1 MHKYLQFTN
10 RLYNKKVDAAG
21 LGVFRITYCM
31 VLLCEVLQLYY
42 FRHLIFDKVPF
53 IQPAEINVG
62 PALVAWMVTI
72 IFLMLG
78 LFARQAALINYLF
91 SLVFIATIK
100 TYEYH
105 MFYAYMSIN
114 FLLIFTNISKV
125 NSLDRLRLKLMY
137 SNSRFNYTPSRE
149 VSVINYYVLIL
160 AGIALVY
167 FDSIFYKFASH
178 NWLTGIGM
186 WLPASL
192 PQVTHVDASPLLNIK
207 WLALALG
214 YITLAFETVFLFTFF
229 RKKWRVPLLAIGIG
243 LHIGIVIEFPIPWF
257 GLGVITLYL
266 LMVPVNVWWRIKKKL
281 QFSKPR
287 LTFFYDEECPLC
299 TRTKIILSHLDFF
312 GALRFKGVQTHQYKY
327 PQLKNIPSEEL
338 LNNVYS
344 LTRKKKVQAGI
355 DTYRKVFLYLPSL
368 FVLGFLM
375 YLPGIYYL
383 SKLIYKKIAKSRIT
397 ERCTENNCGYIPQ
410 SPPTNQDEIKIFRN
424 ITLKDL
430 RVKAIAIA
438 ALILILL
445 QINITYN
452 SKLLNDTKTRLGIKQ
467 SVMENLI
474 QKISYPLSVLSRTFW
489 GITAHAVFMDSHF
502 NGYNHILAV
511 EAETK
516 QGKKIWLPIIDKEG
530 HAGKYAYSFNW
541 VKWTFRVDAPQI
553 NQESLKKGIRDFA
566 TFWAVKNGY
575 DIHNISFNIFMKRC
589 DIPKHWEYD
598 FLKKQKNRP
607 WEKIG
612 SAGWRKDDFV
622 IDIPEVESL

>member
-1 MHKYLQFTN
+1 
-10 RLYNKKVDAAG
+10 
-21 LGVFRITYCM
+21 
-31 VLLCEVLQLYY
+31 
-42 FRHLIFDKVPF
+42 
-53 IQPAEINVG
+53 
-62 PALVAWMVTI
+62 MVTI
-72 IFLMLG
+72 VFLMLG
-78 LFARQAALINYLF
+78 LFSRQAALINYLF

-114 FLLIFTNISKV
+114 FLLIFANVSKV
-125 NSLDRLRLKLMY
+125 NSLDRLRLKLKY
-137 SNSRFNYTPSRE
+137 SNTRFKYNPSRE

-192 PQVTHVDASPLLNIK
+192 PQVTHVDTSPFLNIK

-214 YITLAFETVFLFTFF
+214 YITLAFETAFIFTFF
-229 RKKWRVPLLAIGIG
+229 RKKWRVLLLVIGIG

-257 GLGVITLYL
+257 GLGVIALYL
-266 LMVPVNVWWRIKKKL
+266 LMVPVAIWRRIKKKL
-281 QFSKPR
+281 QFSAPR
-287 LTFFYDEECPLC
+287 LTFFYDEACPLC
-299 TRTKIILSHLDFF
+299 NRTRIIFSHLDFL
-312 GALRFKGVQTHQYKY
+312 GALQFKGVQTYQHEY
-327 PQLKNIPSEEL
+327 PLLKKVPSEEL

-344 LTRKKKVQAGI
+344 LTFKGKLRAGI
-355 DTYRKVFLYLPSL
+355 DTYRNVFLYLPSL
-368 FVLGFLM
+368 FVLGLLM
-375 YLPGIYYL
+375 YLPGIYQL
-383 SKLIYKKIAKSRIT
+383 SKIFYKKIARNRIT
-397 ERCTENNCGYIPQ
+397 ERCTEDNCGYIPQ
-410 SPPTNQDEIKIFRN
+410 NLPVNQDEIKIFRN
-424 ITLKDL
+424 ITLKDI
-430 RVKAIAIA
+430 RIRAIAVA
-438 ALILILL
+438 LLILVLL

-452 SKLLNDTKTRLGIKQ
+452 SKLINAAKEKLGIKQ
-467 SVMENLI
+467 SGIESLI
-474 QKISYPLSVLSRTFW
+474 QKASYPLSLFSKTFF
-489 GITAHAVFMDSHF
+489 GITTHAVFMDSHF
-502 NGYNHILAV
+502 NGYNHIIAV

-530 HAGKYAYSFNW
+530 HADNYVYSFNW

-553 NQESLKKGIRDFA
+553 NQESLKKGIKDFA

-598 FLKKQKNRP
+598 FLRKQKNRP

-612 SAGWRKDDFV
+612 SAAWQQNNFV
-622 IDIPEVESL
+622 IDIPVVESL